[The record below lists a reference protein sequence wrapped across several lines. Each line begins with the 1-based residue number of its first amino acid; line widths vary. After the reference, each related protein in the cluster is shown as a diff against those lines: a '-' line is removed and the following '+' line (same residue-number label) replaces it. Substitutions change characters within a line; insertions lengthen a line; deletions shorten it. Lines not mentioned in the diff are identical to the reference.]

1 MATYLEYLNAAMKKA
16 QFERME
22 NGDYFGSIAGF
33 DGLWASGNTREE
45 AERDLYS
52 ALDGW
57 IDVHLRVSRQ
67 SIPAIEGVDLN
78 SLPRLLE
85 D

>member
-1 MATYLEYLNAAMKKA
+1 MATYLEYLNAAMRKA
-16 QFERME
+16 QYERME
-22 NGDYFGSIAGF
+22 NGEYFGSIAGF
-33 DGLWASGNTREE
+33 DGLWASGPTRED

-57 IDVHLRVSRQ
+57 LDVHLSVGRQ
-67 SIPAIEGVDLN
+67 SIPTVEGVNLH
-78 SLPRLLE
+78 SLPKLVE

>member
-16 QFERME
+16 RFEQME
-22 NGDYFGSIAGF
+22 NGDYFGSIPGF
-33 DGLWASGNTREE
+33 DGLWASGHTRED
-45 AERDLYS
+45 AARDLYS

-57 IDVHLRVSRQ
+57 IDVHLRVGRQ
-67 SIPAIEGVDLN
+67 SIPTVEGVDLL
-78 SLPRLLE
+78 SLPRLVE

>member
-16 QFERME
+16 QFEPME
-22 NGDYFGSIAGF
+22 NGAYFGSIAGF
-33 DGLWASGNTREE
+33 DGLWATGPTRED

-57 IDVHLRVSRQ
+57 VDVHLRVGRQ
-67 SIPAIEGVDLN
+67 SIPMVEGVDLY
-78 SLPRLLE
+78 SLPKLVE

>member
-16 QFERME
+16 QFERTE

-33 DGLWASGNTREE
+33 DGLWASGRTREE

-57 IDVHLRVSRQ
+57 VDIHLRVGRQ
-67 SIPAIEGVDLN
+67 SIPAIEGVDLH

>member
-33 DGLWASGNTREE
+33 DGLWANGHTREE

-57 IDVHLRVSRQ
+57 IDVHLRVGRQ

>member
-1 MATYLEYLNAAMKKA
+1 MASYLEYLNAAMKKA

-33 DGLWASGNTREE
+33 DGLWASGHTREE
-45 AERDLYS
+45 AARDLYS
-52 ALDGW
+52 DLDGW
-57 IDVHLRVSRQ
+57 LDVHLRIGRQ
-67 SIPAIEGVDLN
+67 SIPPVEGVDLN
-78 SLPRLLE
+78 SLPRLVE

>member
-16 QFERME
+16 RFEQME
-22 NGDYFGSIAGF
+22 NGDYFGTIPGF
-33 DGLWASGNTREE
+33 DGLWASGHTRED
-45 AERDLYS
+45 AARDLYS

-57 IDVHLRVSRQ
+57 IDVHLRVGRQ
-67 SIPAIEGVDLN
+67 SIPTVEGVDLL
-78 SLPRLLE
+78 SLPRLVE

>member
-16 QFERME
+16 RFERME
-22 NGDYFGSIAGF
+22 NGDYFGSIPGF
-33 DGLWASGNTREE
+33 DGLWANGHTRED
-45 AERDLYS
+45 AARDLYS

-57 IDVHLRVSRQ
+57 IDVHLRVGRQ
-67 SIPAIEGVDLN
+67 SIPTVEGVDLL
-78 SLPRLLE
+78 SLPRLVE